1 LKWKGWGKKL
11 LSSNLRNLS
20 AGTENNDTDLIRGSI
35 CPDCYLNPRLL
46 RCEVCLLQTNQPTAL
61 FNAFR
66 KKISL
71 YVDNYSLGI
80 FCVRSNPISTEQR
93 LAARLSSIKHDLKV
107 LLCAIMYF
115 IPEPS
120 DCGDNGD
127 DVKHTRFHSA
137 ISSCFLKRSEIN
149 CCHRIG

>member
-1 LKWKGWGKKL
+1 MGGKL
-11 LSSNLRNLS
+11 LSSNLRNLC
-20 AGTENNDTDLIRGSI
+20 AGTGNNDTDLIRVSH
-35 CPDCYLNPRLL
+35 CPDFYLNPRLL
-46 RCEVCLLQTNQPTAL
+46 RYEVDLLQTNQPTAP

-71 YVDNYSLGI
+71 YVDNYSFGI

-120 DCGDNGD
+120 DFGENGD

-137 ISSCFLKRSEIN
+137 VISCFLKRSEIN
-149 CCHRIG
+149 CYHRIG